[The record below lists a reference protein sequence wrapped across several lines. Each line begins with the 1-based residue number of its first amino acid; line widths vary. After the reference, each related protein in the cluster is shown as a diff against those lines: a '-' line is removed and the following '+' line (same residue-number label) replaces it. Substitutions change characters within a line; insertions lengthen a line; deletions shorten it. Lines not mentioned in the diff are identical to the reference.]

1 MTTHYSERLGAVSD
15 ERLLL
20 WEYFTR
26 PPQRADWTASKIFSS
41 WGRRYVERLSA
52 LL

>member
-1 MTTHYSERLGAVSD
+1 MAIPSSRPTYSP
-15 ERLLL
+15 RLLL

-26 PPQRADWTASKIFSS
+26 PPQRADWTAGKTFSG
-41 WGRRYVERLSA
+41 WARRYVERLSA